1 MKQNKKKST
10 KAIDVSTIFITA
22 IVDLIVGLI
31 LLLIDKK
38 T

>member
-1 MKQNKKKST
+1 MKRKRKKST
-10 KAIDVSTIFITA
+10 KALDVQTIVINA

-31 LLLIDKK
+31 LLFVDKI